1 MKSKKQIYS
10 QGGTIFDNP
19 NFVAQGIS
27 TGANLAATA
36 IDTFVEDEKERVN
49 PTKDMATGAL
59 RMGGQGAAIGTMVAP
74 GIGTAIGGGLGL
86 LIGGATAYNNSQKQ
100 AKEINDNIMDSRY
113 GEENKDKYFPW
124 SGGTLFAEGGNLDPT
139 IIQGSTHE
147 EGGVSLSPQVEVE
160 KDEVVWNKYVFSN
173 RIVNP
178 KTNQTFADDAKKI
191 IGKYKE
197 RDSDPYSEKS
207 LNKEM
212 EALRV
217 VHEVEKM
224 KIEQDR
230 LAKEQKALDQ
240 VNRYGDSIGDDLQV
254 NNPQMKE
261 ELIQMAMGGGI
272 PYESLV
278 KDIYSNK
285 IKYRNGGGLPQNPP
299 TNPPTSNDSLMIYNN
314 AKLVDSYYKK
324 NYELMRKNPST
335 GNLHELSDKA
345 SSAFEQTKKLE
356 GVENE
361 VLVNGGYRNANSIP
375 YRQDLDKD
383 KYLQRE
389 LDYFVL
395 DLNAPYSLYDKRI
408 QPQFTSHYQALV
420 NTGEMSAMRN
430 DVDVVE
436 YDPIAIKPWAM
447 STPEEKAE
455 KIRLGYH
462 KVDGTPVRSA
472 IESAVRTS
480 ATIPEKLKP
489 RIIEN
494 LNSKQ
499 VELGRKEPNL
509 NFERPL
515 FDVPK
520 PELPEKLDKYYYGK
534 DEKNEKR
541 RLEGKSYTGI
551 SSTGYELF
559 IPSGD
564 LDKEKEGRVGY
575 YKGEGF
581 IEESPDIEKKK
592 KMGEGGPL
600 RPEERVNLGIE
611 QSQISPLFWQGF
623 PRYNKLDGSADSPLV
638 DNLSFVDYSK
648 PDPNQPFSF
657 NRINLPKENTVPIK
671 SFTGSHNETT
681 IGYPEGQSIGREDLY
696 RTTLQ
701 PKSINLIGDITNNS
715 RRFFDGATV
724 NDLPATN
731 TQTSANNIVDPRA
744 SKSTFGNEEAALLAS
759 SAAGLDNL
767 IKSFN
772 PETTS
777 FDRVNLE
784 RLNLE
789 KIREQN
795 RRNSDRSFNQFSQ
808 SIRGSGLSSGE
819 VLSGLATGS
828 SSVNR
833 QRMEGDLSTYLQE
846 EQANTQIS
854 NQESQLNNQISREE
868 TIANEQ
874 NRAAAK
880 SAGNLAL
887 SDLGTNAQGYMKD
900 KKMGAENLRY
910 NEQVKDLIN
919 QFFPNY
925 KFGTNPSTDK
935 ILVEFVNNYKPN
947 K

>member
-27 TGANLAATA
+27 TGANLTATA

-49 PTKDMATGAL
+49 PVKDMATGAL
-59 RMGGQGAAIGTMVAP
+59 RMGGQGASIGTMVAP

-86 LIGGATAYNNSQKQ
+86 LIGGATAYNNSQNQ

-113 GEENKDKYFPW
+113 GEKNKDKYFPW

-139 IIQGSTHE
+139 VIQGSTHE

-173 RIVNP
+173 RILNP

-191 IGKYKE
+191 MGKYKE
-197 RDSDPYSEKS
+197 RDNDSYSDKS

-230 LAKEQKALDQ
+230 LAKEQQSLDQ

-272 PYESLV
+272 PYDSLV

-285 IKYRNGGGLPQNPP
+285 IKYR
-299 TNPPTSNDSLMIYNN
+299 D
-314 AKLVDSYYKK
+314 
-324 NYELMRKNPST
+324 
-335 GNLHELSDKA
+335 
-345 SSAFEQTKKLE
+345 
-356 GVENE
+356 
-361 VLVNGGYRNANSIP
+361 
-375 YRQDLDKD
+375 
-383 KYLQRE
+383 
-389 LDYFVL
+389 
-395 DLNAPYSLYDKRI
+395 
-408 QPQFTSHYQALV
+408 
-420 NTGEMSAMRN
+420 
-430 DVDVVE
+430 
-436 YDPIAIKPWAM
+436 
-447 STPEEKAE
+447 
-455 KIRLGYH
+455 
-462 KVDGTPVRSA
+462 
-472 IESAVRTS
+472 
-480 ATIPEKLKP
+480 
-489 RIIEN
+489 
-494 LNSKQ
+494 
-499 VELGRKEPNL
+499 
-509 NFERPL
+509 
-515 FDVPK
+515 
-520 PELPEKLDKYYYGK
+520 
-534 DEKNEKR
+534 
-541 RLEGKSYTGI
+541 
-551 SSTGYELF
+551 
-559 IPSGD
+559 
-564 LDKEKEGRVGY
+564 
-575 YKGEGF
+575 
-581 IEESPDIEKKK
+581 
-592 KMGEGGPL
+592 GGPL
-600 RPEERVNLGIE
+600 RPEERVNLGVE
-611 QSQISPLFWQGF
+611 QSQINPLFFQGY
-623 PRYNKLDGSADSPLV
+623 PRFNKLDGATDSPLV
-638 DNLSFVDYSK
+638 DNLGFVDYSK

-657 NRINLPKENTVPIK
+657 NRINLPKENIVPIK

-701 PKSINLIGDITNNS
+701 PKSINLMGNITNNS
-715 RRFFDGATV
+715 RRLFDGATA

-795 RRNSDRSFNQFSQ
+795 RRNSDRSFNQFGQ

-828 SSVNR
+828 SSVSQ

-887 SDLGTNAQGYMKD
+887 SDLGTNAQGYMRD

-935 ILVEFVNNYKPN
+935 ILAEFVNNYKPN